1 MVKVLFDTSILVS
14 AFVVSHPHHQSC
26 ADWLDRAKVGEM
38 DGFVATHTLAETYSV
53 LTRLPLRPR
62 ISAHLAQQLITENLE
77 RLETV
82 PLEAKDYHVV
92 MTNMVSL
99 NLTGGSIYDALI
111 AEAAINVGVD
121 ILLTLNPRDFIR
133 FGDTIAQIVQVP

>member
-26 ADWLDRAKVGEM
+26 ADWLDQAKVGEI

-62 ISAHLAQQLITENLE
+62 ISAHLAQQLITENKFREIRNSSSRSE
-77 RLETV
+77 RLSCGDDQHGES
-82 PLEAKDYHVV
+82 KSDW
-92 MTNMVSL
+92 
-99 NLTGGSIYDALI
+99 
-111 AEAAINVGVD
+111 
-121 ILLTLNPRDFIR
+121 R
-133 FGDTIAQIVQVP
+133 FYL